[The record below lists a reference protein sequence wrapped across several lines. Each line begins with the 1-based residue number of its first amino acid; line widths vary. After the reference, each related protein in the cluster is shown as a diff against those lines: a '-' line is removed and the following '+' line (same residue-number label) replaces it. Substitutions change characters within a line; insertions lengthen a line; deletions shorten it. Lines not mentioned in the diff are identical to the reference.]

1 MHPII
6 CNPKENEYEIDY
18 INSCTLQEWCDND
31 IEEVV
36 VGKIANEKMCC
47 IVYRSNQ
54 TARFNES
61 RSKALTD
68 FYVGFQT
75 IISRLDQ
82 NGIFHLDIGN
92 GRKIVKVCQLL

>member
-31 IEEVV
+31 IEELGLV
-36 VGKIANEKMCC
+36 KLQMKMCC

-68 FYVGFQT
+68 FYVGLQT
-75 IISRLDQ
+75 IIIRLDQ
-82 NGIFHLDIGN
+82 NVIFYLDIGN

>member
-1 MHPII
+1 
-6 CNPKENEYEIDY
+6 
-18 INSCTLQEWCDND
+18 
-31 IEEVV
+31 
-36 VGKIANEKMCC
+36 MCC

-82 NGIFHLDIGN
+82 NGIFYLDIGN
-92 GRKIVKVCQLL
+92 GRKIVKDVNSFNSEEEVMNNTVTTSNVLK

>member
-1 MHPII
+1 MKLDTLSHALYNNGVIMH
-6 CNPKENEYEIDY
+6 
-18 INSCTLQEWCDND
+18 
-31 IEEVV
+31 IEE